1 MRFAISAH
9 RWRARASREQF
20 ERAKTSLGVLS
31 TGLCQRAYKVTL
43 ASALGP
49 HGTFSGT
56 GTATSSPYHS
66 IIMSAQPTQPST
78 VTGLQNDANKV
89 ANDLHNEASKAA
101 DKVSSGADKLAD
113 KAQQGA
119 DDVAPKSEGQS
130 LLEQGQKLFNDTT
143 SYVQKQAGQ
152 VFGEGK
158 EATGAGAGAGAAAG
172 SGSERSVTDQARQY
186 ASDALNSVSELLQK
200 GGDKASAASQDAAKP
215 DGTAASYVEQAR
227 AAASDLLQKA
237 QEQLN
242 SGASA
247 TGAAAK

>member
-1 MRFAISAH
+1 MTIV
-9 RWRARASREQF
+9 EQHF
-20 ERAKTSLGVLS
+20 
-31 TGLCQRAYKVTL
+31 
-43 ASALGP
+43 
-49 HGTFSGT
+49 
-56 GTATSSPYHS
+56 
-66 IIMSAQPTQPST
+66 
-78 VTGLQNDANKV
+78 
-89 ANDLHNEASKAA
+89 
-101 DKVSSGADKLAD
+101 KVSSGADKLAD

-119 DDVAPKSEGQS
+119 DDVAPKSEGQT

-158 EATGAGAGAGAAAG
+158 EATGAGAGAGTGAAAG

-200 GGDKASAASQDAAKP
+200 GGDKANAASQDAAKP